1 MSIMMEDFLP
11 VEGELYGDLEDELY
25 SDPEYET
32 ASSPAAE
39 VRLMEHLAALAA
51 QTESESEAEAFLG
64 ALPAL
69 AARLAPAAARWV
81 PELTKKAVQ
90 LGRQLWN
97 SPAAKPYVH
106 ALPHVVRR
114 TTADVAGRYSRGAP
128 VSLDLVTRRF
138 AHHAN
143 RALREPDRRR
153 RVVQRSRA
161 ADRAWMADARR
172 RALRANGAGPIGA
185 GPMGAGPIGPG
196 AVPRRSIVVNGQRW
210 CRC

>member
-1 MSIMMEDFLP
+1 MSIMMEDLLP
-11 VEGELYGDLEDELY
+11 ADQELELYGDPEDEY
-25 SDPEYET
+25 FGDPEFES

-39 VRLMEHLAALAA
+39 IRLMEHLAAMAA

-81 PELTKKAVQ
+81 PELTKRAVQ
-90 LGRQLWN
+90 VGRQLWN
-97 SPAAKPYVH
+97 SPAARPYVQ

-138 AHHAN
+138 AHHAS
-143 RALREPDRRR
+143 RALRDPRRRR
-153 RVVQRSRA
+153 RVVQRSRQ
-161 ADRAWMADARR
+161 ADRAWIAEARR
-172 RALRANGAGPIGA
+172 RAQQANRV
-185 GPMGAGPIGPG
+185 GPG
-196 AVPRRSIVVNGQRW
+196 RPAAVPGRSIVVNGQRW

>member
-1 MSIMMEDFLP
+1 MSIMMEDLLP
-11 VEGELYGDLEDELY
+11 ADRALEFYGDPEDEY
-25 SDPEYET
+25 FGDPEFES

-39 VRLMEHLAALAA
+39 IRLMEHLAAMAA

-81 PELTKKAVQ
+81 PELTKRAVQ
-90 LGRQLWN
+90 VGRQLWN
-97 SPAAKPYVH
+97 SPAARPYVR

-128 VSLDLVTRRF
+128 VSVDLVTRRF
-138 AHHAN
+138 AHHASQ
-143 RALREPDRRR
+143 ALRDPRRRR
-153 RVVQRSRA
+153 RVVQRSRQ
-161 ADRAWMADARR
+161 ADQAWIAEARR
-172 RALRANGAGPIGA
+172 RAQQASRG
-185 GPMGAGPIGPG
+185 GPG
-196 AVPRRSIVVNGQRW
+196 RPAAVPGRSIVVNGQRW

>member
-1 MSIMMEDFLP
+1 MSIMMEDLLP
-11 VEGELYGDLEDELY
+11 VEGELELYGDLEDELY
-25 SDPEYET
+25 GDPEYET

-39 VRLMEHLAALAA
+39 VRLMEHLAAMAA

-81 PELTKKAVQ
+81 PELTKRAVQ

-97 SPAAKPYVH
+97 SPAAKPYVQ

-128 VSLDLVTRRF
+128 VSLDLVSRRF
-138 AHHAN
+138 AHHAS
-143 RALREPDRRR
+143 RALRQPDQRR
-153 RVVQRSRA
+153 RVIQRARA

-172 RALRANGAGPIGA
+172 RALQPNGAV
-185 GPMGAGPIGPG
+185 PIGPG
-196 AVPRRSIVVNGQRW
+196 AVPGRSIVVNGQRW

>member
-1 MSIMMEDFLP
+1 MARARS
-11 VEGELYGDLEDELY
+11 
-25 SDPEYET
+25 
-32 ASSPAAE
+32 A
-39 VRLMEHLAALAA
+39 VR
-51 QTESESEAEAFLG
+51 ESESDGRAFW
-64 ALPAL
+64 ARARV

-90 LGRQLWN
+90 LGGNCGQPGGQALR
-97 SPAAKPYVH
+97 PGAAPRRAPHDRRRGGAVFTGRPG
-106 ALPHVVRR
+106 LP
-114 TTADVAGRYSRGAP
+114 GSRDA
-128 VSLDLVTRRF
+128 RF

-172 RALRANGAGPIGA
+172 RALRANGAGPIGG

-196 AVPRRSIVVNGQRW
+196 AVPGRSIVVNGQRW

>member
-1 MSIMMEDFLP
+1 MSIMMEDLLP
-11 VEGELYGDLEDELY
+11 ADRELELYGDPEDEY
-25 SDPEYET
+25 FGDPEFES

-39 VRLMEHLAALAA
+39 IRLMEHLAAMAA

-81 PELTKKAVQ
+81 PELTKRAVQ
-90 LGRQLWN
+90 VGRQLWN
-97 SPAAKPYVH
+97 SPAARPYVQ

-138 AHHAN
+138 AHHAS
-143 RALREPDRRR
+143 RALRDPRRRR
-153 RVVQRSRA
+153 RVVQRSRQ
-161 ADRAWMADARR
+161 ADQAWIAEARR
-172 RALRANGAGPIGA
+172 RAQQASRV
-185 GPMGAGPIGPG
+185 GPG
-196 AVPRRSIVVNGQRW
+196 RPAAVPGRSIVVNGQRW

>member
-1 MSIMMEDFLP
+1 MSITMEPFLP
-11 VEGELYGDLEDELY
+11 ADGEFELYGDPEDEFY
-25 SDPEYET
+25 GDPEYES

-39 VRLMEHLAALAA
+39 VRLMEHLAAMAA
-51 QTESESEAEAFLG
+51 QTESESESEAFLG

-81 PELTKKAVQ
+81 PELTKRAVQ

-97 SPAAKPYVH
+97 SPAAKPYVQ

-128 VSLDLVTRRF
+128 VSLDLVGRRF
-138 AHHAN
+138 AHHAS

-153 RVVQRSRA
+153 RVIQRARRA
-161 ADRAWMADARR
+161 DQAWIAEARR
-172 RALRANGAGPIGA
+172 RAQQANGGR
-185 GPMGAGPIGPG
+185 GPG
-196 AVPRRSIVVNGQRW
+196 RPAPVPGRSIVVNGQRW

>member
-1 MSIMMEDFLP
+1 MSMTMEDLLP
-11 VEGELYGDLEDELY
+11 AARELELYGDPEDEFY
-25 SDPEYET
+25 GEPEFEYGS
-32 ASSPAAE
+32 AASPAAE
-39 VRLMEHLAALAA
+39 IRLMEHLAAMAA
-51 QTESESEAEAFLG
+51 QTESEAEAEAFFG

-81 PELTKKAVQ
+81 PELTKRAVQ

-97 SPAAKPYVH
+97 SPAAKPYVQ

-138 AHHAN
+138 AHHAS
-143 RALREPDRRR
+143 RALRDPHRRR
-153 RVVQRSRA
+153 RVVQRARRA
-161 ADRAWMADARR
+161 DQAWIADARR
-172 RALRANGAGPIGA
+172 RARQANG
-185 GPMGAGPIGPG
+185 MGPG
-196 AVPRRSIVVNGQRW
+196 RPPAVPGGSIVVNGQRW

>member
-1 MSIMMEDFLP
+1 MSIMMEDLLP
-11 VEGELYGDLEDELY
+11 ADRELELYGDPEDEY
-25 SDPEYET
+25 FGDPEFES

-39 VRLMEHLAALAA
+39 IRLMEHLAAMAA

-81 PELTKKAVQ
+81 PELTKRAVQ
-90 LGRQLWN
+90 VGRQLWN
-97 SPAAKPYVH
+97 SPAARPYVQ

-138 AHHAN
+138 AHHAS
-143 RALREPDRRR
+143 RALRDPRRRR
-153 RVVQRSRA
+153 RVVQRSRQ
-161 ADRAWMADARR
+161 ADQAWIAEARR
-172 RALRANGAGPIGA
+172 RAQQAHRV
-185 GPMGAGPIGPG
+185 GPG
-196 AVPRRSIVVNGQRW
+196 GPAAVPGRSIVVNGQRW